1 MGINVKNKWKVAG
14 GILSQCEHQSTSTKT
29 GMTFSVFVPGDVS
42 GDAKIPG
49 IYYLSGLTCTDENFC
64 QKAGAFSTAAKHK
77 VALILPDTSPRGT
90 DIPGE
95 HDSYDFGSGAGFYLN
110 ATEDKWSENYRMYD
124 YVCVE
129 LPKIVLENFPIDPD
143 RVSIMGHSMG
153 GHGALTIAMKNPTSY
168 KSVSAFA
175 PICNPSKCPW
185 GIKAF
190 TGYLGADESAWLE
203 YDSVEL
209 MKSFGPFKFEIL
221 LDQGSSDNFYE
232 QKQLLPE
239 AFEQACNEKGQV
251 LQFNMQPGYDHSYYF
266 ISTFVPGHIDFH
278 AKFLLDK
285 ES

>member
-1 MGINVKNKWKVAG
+1 MGRRILFCSFLVINRNSEHRASRFSNRESRRESSVVVSMGINVKNKWKVAG

-90 DIPGE
+90 DIPGIDINPLQGELLFVSCDSDRTLLEAGE

-190 TGYLGADESAWLE
+190 TG
-203 YDSVEL
+203 
-209 MKSFGPFKFEIL
+209 
-221 LDQGSSDNFYE
+221 
-232 QKQLLPE
+232 
-239 AFEQACNEKGQV
+239 
-251 LQFNMQPGYDHSYYF
+251 
-266 ISTFVPGHIDFH
+266 
-278 AKFLLDK
+278 
-285 ES
+285 